1 MEVLELLIGKLI
13 KQGKRIQAERVVMDC
28 FKELETK
35 HGVKNGLDVFLAALE
50 NVTPLVQVK
59 TKKVGGIVYRIPKD
73 VSVKRSISIGISW
86 LIESAKQ
93 GKGVQLSKRLCR
105 EILLAKNGE
114 GKAVERVRDIHEFAK
129 KNRGLVKFL

>member
-1 MEVLELLIGKLI
+1 MEVLELLIGKLV
-13 KQGKRIQAERVVMDC
+13 KEGKRTRAERVVMDC
-28 FKELETK
+28 FKDLEIK
-35 HGVKNGLDVFLAALE
+35 YKVENGLEVLLLALE

-73 VSVKRSISIGISW
+73 VSAKRSISIGISW
-86 LIESAKQ
+86 LLESAKQ
-93 GKGVQLSKRLCR
+93 GKGIKLAKRLSR
-105 EILLAKNGE
+105 EIMLAKNGE